1 MRENGKS
8 SKLNMNEKYTKV
20 EEIWD
25 SVFDIDFDAKNDYDR
40 WEEEQVFLDSLSEF
54 NFLNEELDDDW

>member
-1 MRENGKS
+1 MPENGKL
-8 SKLNMNEKYTKV
+8 KLSTTIEEGEAFLNIFDLLYDGNE
-20 EEIWD
+20 
-25 SVFDIDFDAKNDYDR
+25 NDYDR

>member
-1 MRENGKS
+1 MLSN
-8 SKLNMNEKYTKV
+8 TI
-20 EEIWD
+20 EEGEPFYN
-25 SVFDIDFDAKNDYDR
+25 VFDLLYDGAENDYDK

>member
-1 MRENGKS
+1 MRENGRLRQS
-8 SKLNMNEKYTKV
+8 NTIEENEAFMNIFDLLYDGV
-20 EEIWD
+20 E
-25 SVFDIDFDAKNDYDR
+25 NDYDK

>member
-1 MRENGKS
+1 MPKNGKLMLS
-8 SKLNMNEKYTKV
+8 NTI
-20 EEIWD
+20 EEGEPFYN
-25 SVFDIDFDAKNDYDR
+25 VFDLLYDGAENDYDK